1 MIEYTVTGKYH
12 RDMGVKQIHERFKQ
26 RVFIVQTSQEING
39 QVYVNYVKLQ
49 LVQNK
54 CDLLD
59 RYKIGDTIC
68 VSFNLKGVERVIKN
82 MNPCTEE
89 DMLKYEYITNLD
101 AWRIE
106 PVKQL
111 V

>member
-1 MIEYTVTGKYH
+1 MTEYTVTGKYH

-68 VSFNLKGVERVIKN
+68 VSFNLKGVERKFDAK
-82 MNPCTEE
+82 
-89 DMLKYEYITNLD
+89 DMSTGEMIEKVEYITNLD

-106 PVKQL
+106 LIKQ
-111 V
+111 